1 MATPGNPDTKQN
13 LIHTACSLF
22 NKQGYNATGISE
34 ILRTCDV
41 SIGSLYYH
49 FPGGK
54 QELGVEAIG
63 YAADQV
69 VARISSVLSSYN
81 RTIDGVCAH
90 LLENADQWDSLGSV
104 DGLLVALVALETHQT
119 NEQIRIACRS
129 TFDRIQKLHFDRLVS
144 EGHSEDEAE
153 QLSIFILSV
162 SEGAII
168 LSVNSGTGA
177 PLRTAA
183 KQLRRMYEAQTHTAS

>member
-1 MATPGNPDTKQN
+1 MAATEKPDTKN
-13 LIHTACSLF
+13 TLIRTACALF
-22 NKQGYNATGISE
+22 NKRGYNATGISE
-34 ILRTCDV
+34 ILHTCKV

-54 QELGVEAIG
+54 QALGVAAIG
-63 YAADQV
+63 YAADRI
-69 VARISSVLSSYN
+69 VAHISHSLSSYR

-90 LLENADQWDSLGSV
+90 LMENADQWDTLGSAN
-104 DGLLVALVALETHQT
+104 GLLVALVALETYQS
-119 NEQIRIACRS
+119 NEQIRAACRS
-129 TFDRIQKLHFDRLVS
+129 VFDRIQKLHFDRLVG
-144 EGHSEDEAE
+144 EGYSEDEAA
-153 QLSIFILSV
+153 QLSSFILSV

-183 KQLRRMYEAQTHTAS
+183 RQLRRMYEALPHPAD